1 MVAHKVSDSLSKH
14 LISSNYSLAIFNYE
28 DVLKVNFNLIN
39 FLIFKL
45 NIAKELTTEL
55 NFLEE

>member
-28 DVLKVNFNLIN
+28 DVLKVHFNLIN

-45 NIAKELTTEL
+45 NIAKEL
-55 NFLEE
+55 N